1 MIAADVTIRLASGA
15 DAAGIAAMSR
25 ELIEQGLGWSWR
37 EGRVRRAIAD
47 RRTNVAVVGQP
58 QALVAFGIMS
68 YGEHQA
74 QLLLLAVQP
83 EHQRRGVASALLLW
97 LEQVAVLAGVERV
110 VVEARLAND
119 AARCLYS
126 EHGYHER
133 AIERG
138 MYGGVES
145 GVALEKW
152 LRPPLP

>member
-1 MIAADVTIRLASGA
+1 MIAADTGIRLATVA

-25 ELIEQGLGWSWR
+25 QLIEHGLGWSWR

-47 RRTNVAVVGQP
+47 RRTNVAVVGGP
-58 QALVAFGIMS
+58 RSLAAFGIMS
-68 YGEHQA
+68 YGERHA
-74 QLLLLAVQP
+74 HLLLLAVRREQ
-83 EHQRRGVASALLLW
+83 QRRGIGSALLLW

-119 AARCLYS
+119 AARCFYS

-138 MYGGVES
+138 MYGGIEA
-145 GVALEKW
+145 GIALEKW
-152 LRPPLP
+152 LRPALA